1 MRKIA
6 ITLTGSK
13 FILFLFLCVGF
24 LSMSVTL
31 NAQVTTSSIVGL
43 VVDENN
49 EPLIG
54 ATVLAIHTPSGSTYG
69 TVTNTD
75 GRFII
80 PNMRIGGPYQVTTSY
95 VGYNENITGNI
106 FLNLGVAGNVNVKLQ
121 SGSVDLAGIE
131 VTATRNDV
139 FSSDRT
145 GAATNVTSQQLSSF
159 PTLSRRL
166 SDFTRLTPQAG
177 GGNSFA
183 GQDNRLNNITID
195 GSLFNNSFGLAGE
208 PGGRTGTAP
217 ISLDAIEEVQ
227 VNIAPYDV
235 RQSGFVGAGINAV
248 TRSGTNE
255 FSGSVFYNLR
265 NENLTGNKAAGATYD
280 RALSPF
286 DNTQLGFRLGGPII
300 KNKVFF
306 FVNAELENNERP
318 YLERSNSGNDPVE
331 GQVTRVLRS
340 DLERV
345 SALLNDFGY
354 QTGPF
359 EGYNLNLKGNKFLA
373 KLDFNINNNNKVSLR
388 YNLLDSENDILVSN
402 SSSLGFGARRQNG
415 RAMSYQNSNYIQFE
429 KINSVIG
436 EWNSIIGTKMSN
448 NLILGFT
455 NQNENRGSR
464 GSFFP
469 LVEIQQGGQTYISAG
484 FEPFTP
490 ANQLEYKTYQLINN
504 LSIYLN
510 KHTVTAGIS
519 AERLEFKNVF
529 FPGSQGVFVYNSTD
543 DFFTDLNDAKS
554 NPNRTTSPVSLRRF
568 QYRYAN
574 GSLDLPVNEDI
585 GVKEPVQPTKVW
597 YTGIYVQD
605 EWAASSKFNLTAG
618 LRVDVPIFDETGFE
632 NPTVAQQ
639 TYLDGLRVST
649 AKLPNP
655 SPLFSPRLG
664 FNFDPFDDKSL
675 QIRGGTGIFT
685 GRPAFVWISNQIGNN
700 GVLTGFEQIDNT
712 NTRPFTTNPAQFIA
726 DPNRLPTSFEL
737 ALTDENFKFPQVWR
751 SNLAIDKKLPGN
763 LVATLEFIYNQDV
776 NGISYLNINEEPA
789 TRTFTGVDNR
799 PRYAASGLSGTAAN
813 NAIRI
818 NDNVVNAIYL
828 TNQNQGRSYNIAVSL
843 DKQFGKGL
851 FMRTAYAFGEAKNLV
866 DPGSIAAG
874 SWNGIASVNGNNRPD
889 LAFSN
894 NDLRHR
900 VLGAV
905 SYRIEYFNFGATSI
919 SIYANGSPQGRF
931 TYVYNQDMNGDV
943 VNGNDLMFVPNNANQ
958 IRFLPITTGTGTNL
972 VTVFTPEQQQAAY
985 EAYINQDSYL
995 SSRRGQY
1002 TERNGAILPWLWN
1015 VDLSIAQDL
1024 FTNIGG
1030 KRNTL
1035 QARFDILNFTNMLNE
1050 DWGVGNRVINT
1061 RPLTFA
1067 GVTAEGEPQFRM
1079 VTTGS
1084 GTSQQLLSQTLQKSF
1099 DTTNF
1104 TTFWRAQFGVRYIFN

>member
-1 MRKIA
+1 MRKNA
-6 ITLTGSK
+6 VTLTGSK
-13 FILFLFLCVGF
+13 ILMFVFLCMGF
-24 LSMSVTL
+24 ISMSITL
-31 NAQVTTSSIVGL
+31 SAQVTTSSMVGII
-43 VVDENN
+43 VDENK
-49 EPLIG
+49 EALIG
-54 ATVLAIHTPSGSTYG
+54 ATVLAVHQPSGTTYG
-69 TVTNTD
+69 TVTNAD

-80 PNMRIGGPYQVTTSY
+80 PNMRIGGPYQVTVSY
-95 VGYNENITGNI
+95 VGYNEQVTNNI
-106 FLNLGVAGNVNVKLQ
+106 FLNLGVAGNVNVALQ
-121 SGSVDLAGIE
+121 NSSVELSGVE
-131 VTATRNDV
+131 VTAERNGI

-145 GAATNVTSQQLSSF
+145 GAATNINSQQLSSF

-255 FSGSVFYNLR
+255 FSGSAFFNIR
-265 NENLTGNKAAGATYD
+265 NQDLTGNKAAGATYD
-280 RALSPF
+280 RAGVPF
-286 DNTQLGFRLGGPII
+286 TNQQYGFRLGGPII

-318 YLERSNSGNDPVE
+318 YLEKANTGNQPVE

-345 SALLNDFGY
+345 SAILNDFGY

-359 EGYNLNLKGNKFLA
+359 EGYDLNLKGNKFLA
-373 KLDFNINNNNKVSLR
+373 KLDFNINNNNKASIR
-388 YNLLDSENDILVSN
+388 YNLLDAENDILVSN
-402 SSSLGFGARRQNG
+402 SSSLGFGGRRQNG

-436 EWNSIIGTKMSN
+436 ELNSIIGTKMAN
-448 NLILGFT
+448 NLIIGFT
-455 NQNENRGSR
+455 NQDESRGSR

-469 LVEIQQGGQTYISAG
+469 LIEIQQGGQTYISAG

-490 ANQLEYKTYQLINN
+490 ANQLEYKTYQLTNN

-510 KHTVTAGIS
+510 KHTVTAGVS
-519 AERLEFKNVF
+519 VERLEFKNVF
-529 FPGSQGVFVYNSTD
+529 FPGSQGVFVYNNID
-543 DFFTDLNDAKS
+543 DFFTDLNDAKN
-554 NPNRTTSPVSLRRF
+554 NPNRTTSPISLRRF

-574 GSLDLPVNEDI
+574 GGLDLPTNPSLGI
-585 GVKEPVQPTKVW
+585 REPVQPTKVW

-605 EWAASSKFNLTAG
+605 DIAFSSKFNLSAG
-618 LRVDVPIFDETGFE
+618 LRIDVPFFDETGFE
-632 NPTVAQQ
+632 NPSVAQQ
-639 TYLDGLRVST
+639 TYLDGLKVST
-649 AKLPNP
+649 AKLPDP
-655 SPLFSPRLG
+655 KPLFSPRLG
-664 FNFDPFDDKSL
+664 FNFDPLDNKSL

-700 GVLTGFEQIDNT
+700 GVLSGFEQIDNT
-712 NTRPFTTNPAQFIA
+712 NTRPFTTNPISFIA

-737 ALTDENFKFPQVWR
+737 ALTDPNFKFPQVWR
-751 SNLAIDKKLPGN
+751 NNIAIDVKLPKKLVFTTEV
-763 LVATLEFIYNQDV
+763 LYNRDV

-789 TRTFTGVDNR
+789 NRTFTGVDNR

-828 TNQNQGRSYNIAVSL
+828 TNQNKGYSYNIAFSL

-851 FMRTAYAFGEAKNLV
+851 FLRTAYAFGEAKNLV

-900 VLGAV
+900 VLGAL
-905 SYRIEYFNFGATSI
+905 SYRIEYLNFGATSI
-919 SIYANGSPQGRF
+919 SIYANGAPQGRF
-931 TYVYNQDMNGDV
+931 SYVYNQDMNGDA
-943 VNGNDLMFVPNNANQ
+943 VNGNDLMFIPVNANQ
-958 IRFLPITTGTGTNL
+958 IRFLPITTGSDANL
-972 VTVFTPEQQQAAY
+972 TTLFTPEQQQAAY
-985 EAYINQDSYL
+985 EAYINQDKYL
-995 SSRRGQY
+995 STRRGQY

-1015 VDLSIAQDL
+1015 VDVSVAQDL
-1024 FTNIGG
+1024 FTDFGG
-1030 KRNTL
+1030 KKNSL
-1035 QARFDILNFTNMLNE
+1035 QLRLDILNFTNMLNE
-1050 DWGVGNRVINT
+1050 DWGVGSRIINA

-1067 GVTAEGEPQFRM
+1067 GATAEGEPQFRM

-1084 GTSQQLLSQTLQKSF
+1084 GASQQLLNQTLQPDF
-1099 DTTNF
+1099 DTNNF
-1104 TTFWRAQFGVRYIFN
+1104 NTFWRAQIGLRYTFN